1 MALAPLGLHPN
12 MGPLPLPRALLF
24 AGVAAWLGVSLTTA
38 IEAPFTPRLLAWACT
53 SIVFIVAFLWST
65 RTARRPFIALALQSA
80 CAIAMAALFCN
91 GYEGLLLVLLAAQ
104 LALSTSSSLGFGLI
118 AVQSLALSVAVAF
131 QWFPRAAP
139 LLALPYFGFQLLMFA
154 VVRLFTEERR
164 MREEVV
170 RAHAELVRMHDAL
183 AEKSRLEE
191 RLRMAQDLHDSLG
204 HHLVTL
210 SLNLEIAAHESQG
223 TARATVRASQALA
236 RDLLQDVKEI
246 VHSSKDEAPVDLPCE
261 IQRLAEELPRPKLHV
276 ICPPDLR
283 VQDGRTSRAMLRAV
297 QEIVTNS
304 IRHGEA
310 GNLWITIERTPDQL
324 RLAARDDGQTIYAF
338 EEGFGLSGMRR
349 RLEALGGTLTAGPG
363 ASGGFEVCAAL
374 PCREREPQ

>member
-1 MALAPLGLHPN
+1 

-24 AGVAAWLGVSLTTA
+24 AGIAAWLGVSLTTA
-38 IEAPFTPRLLAWACT
+38 IKAPLTPRLFAWTCA
-53 SIVFIVAFLWST
+53 SLIFIVAFLWST

-80 CAIAMAALFCN
+80 SAIAMAALFCN
-91 GYEGLLLVLLAAQ
+91 GYEGLLLVLLAVQ
-104 LALSTSSSLGFGLI
+104 LALNTSSRVGFGWLGM
-118 AVQSLALSVAVAF
+118 QSLALAIAIAF
-131 QWFPRAAP
+131 QWFPQAG
-139 LLALPYFGFQLLMFA
+139 LLLTLPYFGFQLLMFA

-170 RAHAELVRMHDAL
+170 RAHAELVRMQSAL

-223 TARATVRASQALA
+223 AARATVRAAQALA
-236 RDLLQDVKEI
+236 RALLHDVKEI
-246 VHSSKDEAPVDLPCE
+246 VQSSKDEAPVDLPFE
-261 IQRLAEELPRPKLHV
+261 IGRLAEELPRPMLHV
-276 ICPPDLR
+276 TCPPDLQ
-283 VQDGRTSRAMLRAV
+283 VQDGQISRAMLRAV

-310 GNLWITIERTPDQL
+310 GNLWITIERTADEL
-324 RLAARDDGQTIYAF
+324 RLTARDDGQAIHAF

-349 RLEALGGTLTAGPG
+349 RLEALGGSLTAAPG
-363 ASGGFEVCAAL
+363 AAGGFEVRAAL
-374 PCREREPQ
+374 PCRELESQ

>member
-1 MALAPLGLHPN
+1 MALVRLGLHPN
-12 MGPLPLPRALLF
+12 MGPLPLPRALLI

-38 IEAPFTPRLLAWACT
+38 IKGPLTPRLFVWACA
-53 SIVFIVAFLWST
+53 SIVFILAFLWST

-80 CAIAMAALFCN
+80 AAIAMAALFCN

-104 LALSTSSSLGFGLI
+104 LALSTSSRAGFGWLG
-118 AVQSLALSVAVAF
+118 VQSLALAIAIAF
-131 QWFPRAAP
+131 QWDPQAA
-139 LLALPYFGFQLLMFA
+139 LVLTLPYFGFQLLMFA

-170 RAHAELVRMHDAL
+170 RAHAELVRVQSAL

-204 HHLVTL
+204 HHLVAL

-223 TARATVRASQALA
+223 AARATVRAAQALA
-236 RDLLQDVKEI
+236 RAILQDVKEI

-261 IQRLAEELPRPKLHV
+261 IQRLAKELPRPKLHV
-276 ICPPDLR
+276 SCPADLK
-283 VQDGRTSRAMLRAV
+283 VPDGRTSRAMLRAV

-310 GNLWITIERTPDQL
+310 GNLWIAIERTPDQL
-324 RLAARDDGQTIYAF
+324 RLAARDDGQAIDAF
-338 EEGFGLSGMRR
+338 EEGFGLGGMRR
-349 RLEALGGTLTAGPG
+349 RLEALGGSLTAAPG
-363 ASGGFEVCAAL
+363 AAGGFEVCASL
-374 PCREREPQ
+374 PCRERESQ

>member
-1 MALAPLGLHPN
+1 MALVPVGLHPN
-12 MGPLPLPRALLF
+12 MGPLPFPRALRF
-24 AGVAAWLGVSLTTA
+24 AGIAAWLGVSLTTA
-38 IEAPFTPRLLAWACT
+38 IKAPLTPRLFAWACV

-65 RTARRPFIALALQSA
+65 RSARRPFITLALQSA

-91 GYEGLLLVLLAAQ
+91 GYEGLLLVLLAVQ
-104 LALSTSSSLGFGLI
+104 LALSTSSRLGFGLI
-118 AVQSLALSVAVAF
+118 GVQSLALSVAVAF
-131 QWFPRAAP
+131 QWNLESA
-139 LLALPYFGFQLLMFA
+139 LLLSLPYFGFQVLMFA

-170 RAHAELVRMHDAL
+170 RAHAELVRMQGAL

-223 TARATVRASQALA
+223 AARATVRAAQALA
-236 RDLLQDVKEI
+236 RALLQDVKDI

-261 IQRLAEELPRPKLHV
+261 ILRLAEELPRPKLHV
-276 ICPPDLR
+276 ICPPDLK
-283 VQDGRTSRAMLRAV
+283 VADGRTSRAMLRAV

-324 RLAARDDGQTIYAF
+324 RLAARDDGQAIDAF

-349 RLEALGGTLTAGPG
+349 RLEALGGSLTAAPG
-363 ASGGFEVCAAL
+363 AAGGFEVCAAL
-374 PCREREPQ
+374 PCRERESQ

>member
-1 MALAPLGLHPN
+1 MALVPLRLHPN
-12 MGPLPLPRALLF
+12 MGPLPLSRALLF
-24 AGVAAWLGVSLTTA
+24 AGIAAWLGVSLTTA
-38 IEAPFTPRLLAWACT
+38 IKAPLTPRLFAWAFA
-53 SIVFIVAFLWST
+53 SLIFIVVFLWST
-65 RTARRPFIALALQSA
+65 RTARRPFVALALQSV
-80 CAIAMAALFCN
+80 CAVAMAALFCN

-104 LALSTSSSLGFGLI
+104 LALSTSSRVGFGWLG
-118 AVQSLALSVAVAF
+118 VQSLALAIAIAF
-131 QWFPRAAP
+131 QWFPQAG
-139 LLALPYFGFQLLMFA
+139 LLLTLPYFGFQLLMFA
-154 VVRLFTEERR
+154 AVRLFTEERR
-164 MREEVV
+164 MREQVV
-170 RAHAELVRMHDAL
+170 RAHAELLRMQGAL

-223 TARATVRASQALA
+223 AARATVRAAQALA
-236 RDLLQDVKEI
+236 RALLHDVKEI
-246 VHSSKDEAPVDLPCE
+246 VQSSKDEAPVDLPCE

-276 ICPPDLR
+276 SCPPDLK
-283 VQDGRTSRAMLRAV
+283 VPDGRTSRAMLRAV

-310 GNLWITIERTPDQL
+310 GNLWITIERTPDEL
-324 RLAARDDGQTIYAF
+324 RLAARDDGQATNAF

-349 RLEALGGTLTAGPG
+349 RLEALGGSLTAAP
-363 ASGGFEVCAAL
+363 AAAGGFEVCAAL